1 MSDFIGKIFK
11 GIVTSVMEY
20 GVFVEISENGCEGL
34 VRLSEINGD
43 TFIADVNNYCIKGFN
58 TGEVI
63 RLGDEVRV

>member
-34 VRLSEINGD
+34 VRPSEW
-43 TFIADVNNYCIKGFN
+43 
-58 TGEVI
+58 
-63 RLGDEVRV
+63 